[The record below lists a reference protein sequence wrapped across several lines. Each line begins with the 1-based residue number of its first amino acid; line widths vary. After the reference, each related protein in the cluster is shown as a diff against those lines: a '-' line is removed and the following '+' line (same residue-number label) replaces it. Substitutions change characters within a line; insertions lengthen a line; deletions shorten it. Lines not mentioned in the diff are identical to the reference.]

1 MIVEYVVCDTSVVSS
16 LRRNDG
22 RCASMTLLE
31 AAVKM
36 VSVVT
41 VAELRSGAIQAGWGD
56 KKRHEL
62 EATINAYVRIAV
74 DDEVADVWSSLNA
87 ECVRQGRNVGSND
100 LWIAATA
107 VRLGCPVAAL
117 DDDFAR
123 IPGIQLLGP
132 DGLVVETN

>member
-1 MIVEYVVCDTSVVSS
+1 DASVVSS

-22 RCASMTLLE
+22 RCASMTLLQ

-36 VSVVT
+36 VSGVT
-41 VAELRSGAIQAGWGD
+41 AAELRSGAIQAGWGD

-62 EATINAYVRIAV
+62 ETTIHAYVRIAV
-74 DDEVADVWSSLNA
+74 GAEVADVSSALNA
-87 ECVRQGRNVGSND
+87 ECVREGRNVGSND

-107 VRLGCPVAAL
+107 VRLGCPVVAL

-132 DGLVVETN
+132 DGLLVETD